1 MKSKGL
7 LIIALF
13 FLINQL
19 YCQEKQLTKQQ
30 KVDDFLY
37 AYNILKDNYPFF
49 GVCERTNGF
58 DWLSRKNEYID
69 KVEHTKNDSAYIFTL
84 KAIFG
89 ALNDGHVNFNAT
101 RYGNEGYHSTYKK
114 IAAENTHYNKWLEI
128 FENPNSRI
136 DYWSAILKHSEK
148 SKVTN
153 SNIINR
159 EFSNYSDTL
168 IQNGE
173 IAIMEIQSFNYQRIE
188 KDKEKIFSLFN
199 KIENCKY
206 LIIDIQENSGG
217 SVKYWK
223 ENIVERL
230 INDTVVYTSIPV
242 IKDGPVNRTFYES
255 FFAKALLLNKTEVL
269 QKIPDELLSDAYY
282 IKYEKDTIS
291 PRAPINFNGRIFL
304 LVSKKVFSSAEG
316 FAQFCKTT
324 GWATVVGER
333 TGGDGI
339 GSDPALIILPESGI
353 LMSFPSLVGL
363 NHNGSLNSE
372 EKTIPDIVINGD
384 NPQERLRMLIEHLNT
399 N

>member
-1 MKSKGL
+1 MKRKGF

-13 FLINQL
+13 FLLNQL
-19 YCQEKQLTKQQ
+19 YSQENQLTKQQ
-30 KVDDFLY
+30 KVNDFLY

-49 GVCERTNGF
+49 GVCKRTNGF
-58 DWLSRKNEYID
+58 DWLSRKNEFID

-114 IAAENTHYNKWLEI
+114 IAAENSNYNKWLEI

-136 DYWSAILKHSEK
+136 DYWSAILKRSEK
-148 SKVTN
+148 SKITN

-168 IQNGE
+168 LQNGE
-173 IAIMEIQSFNYQRIE
+173 IAIMKIQSFNYQRIE
-188 KDKEKIFSLFN
+188 KDKEKIFSFFK

-230 INDTVVYTSIPV
+230 INNTVVYTSIPV
-242 IKDGPVNRTFYES
+242 IKDGPVNRYFYES

-269 QKIPDELLSDAYY
+269 QKIPDELLNDAHY
-282 IKYEKDTIS
+282 IKYEKDTIL
-291 PRAPINFNGRIFL
+291 PHAPVNFNGQIFL

-324 GWATVVGER
+324 RWATVAGER

-384 NPQERLRMLIEHLNT
+384 NPQERLRMLIERLNT